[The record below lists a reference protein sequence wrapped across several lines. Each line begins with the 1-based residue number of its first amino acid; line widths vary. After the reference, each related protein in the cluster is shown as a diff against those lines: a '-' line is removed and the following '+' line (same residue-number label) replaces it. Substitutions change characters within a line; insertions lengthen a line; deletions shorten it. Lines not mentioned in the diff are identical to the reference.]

1 MPRFYFDVRRA
12 GVTDKDEEGVLLPS
26 KIIARA
32 EATRTAVDMVRDA
45 VPQDAPDLA
54 IAVRDEHG
62 QPLFEVQ
69 ALVQVREY

>member
-1 MPRFYFDVRRA
+1 MLTDVRRA
-12 GVTDKDEEGVLLPS
+12 GVTDKDEEGVLAN